1 MRELLFKAM
10 GKADQSR
17 LRRRD
22 IIMEAISIIG
32 NPNCSDL
39 RHVRVFMQLNPKNVT
54 MKKGLCINVLH
65 FLDNDDLYN
74 QSLGAC
80 VRERES
86 V

>member
-1 MRELLFKAM
+1 M
-10 GKADQSR
+10 GDEVEMN
-17 LRRRD
+17 D
-22 IIMEAISIIG
+22 
-32 NPNCSDL
+32 
-39 RHVRVFMQLNPKNVT
+39 VFGPKNVT